1 MVVGAV
7 EPEIDCG
14 PKMAH
19 SWPMKTILVSKA
31 KGQLGKLVRLAHAGQ
46 PTIISTGGIAAKI
59 VALDVPGHGLVAP
72 PGAFADLYKNNPDI
86 EEENKRCRAMGKTKL
101 ERS

>member
-46 PTIISTGGIAAKI
+46 PTIISTGGIAAQI
-59 VALDVPGHGLVAP
+59 VALDPAGQASVAP
-72 PGAFADLYKNNPDI
+72 EGAFAEYYKDGP
-86 EEENKRCRAMGKTKL
+86 EMRAENKRCRAMARARL
-101 ERS
+101 ER